1 MITKLPLL
9 VLRFI
14 ATIEA
19 DGVEGVEFPE
29 QLSRSS
35 EDGEVIEDIVIE
47 YNEEFILVLVRI
59 IDPVKDLVIKEPLP
73 FLRLSSNT
81 LFGRTNLPRFGA
93 QVKYLTPLTEPS
105 FFPEID
111 IEECCTKMREDF

>member
-1 MITKLPLL
+1 MSLTLPLL

-19 DGVEGVEFPE
+19 DGVDGVEFPE

-47 YNEEFILVLVRI
+47 YSEEFILVLVRI
-59 IDPVKDLVIKEPLP
+59 IDPVKDLVIKDPLP
-73 FLRLSSNT
+73 FLRLSNNT
-81 LFGRTNLPRFGA
+81 LFGRTNFPRFGGH
-93 QVKYLTPLTEPS
+93 VKYLTPLTEPS
-105 FFPEID
+105 FLP
-111 IEECCTKMREDF
+111 KYKGRKY